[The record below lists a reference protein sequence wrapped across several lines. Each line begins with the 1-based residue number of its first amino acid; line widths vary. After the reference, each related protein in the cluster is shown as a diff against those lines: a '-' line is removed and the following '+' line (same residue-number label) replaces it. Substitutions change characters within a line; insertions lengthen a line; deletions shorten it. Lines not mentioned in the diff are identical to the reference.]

1 MGTPARVC
9 QGMQRH
15 RRDIARHGPNTCSL
29 QEAASPGT
37 AFKEQETGTGEPYSV
52 ATAPQGPTG
61 TRAAVPS
68 STSWAAAV
76 SQGTAGQDGT
86 AHGDISEHR
95 ASCIHW
101 ITKPGTASPQAAS
114 LWDSPPC
121 ACPEL
126 LQPPH
131 LPATDAGALRGQGP
145 ETQRPGTSPK
155 PAEHPGERGKGALTS
170 SSQHSRARLQGD
182 ITQRHEDPKIKETTS
197 IKSGQARW
205 LSPLLLLPSWL
216 TFLRPGLCQL
226 LGTNTNAC
234 TKNPQKAAKSH
245 STAEGSDPSK
255 HSAVL
260 QEG

>member
-1 MGTPARVC
+1 MPEFARGC
-9 QGMQRH
+9 K
-15 RRDIARHGPNTCSL
+15 
-29 QEAASPGT
+29 GT
-37 AFKEQETGTGEPYSV
+37 AETLLGTAPKPEACREQPPQAQPSKSKKGALGSCTAWPEPHKD
-52 ATAPQGPTG
+52 PQGPG
-61 TRAAVPS
+61 LLYPLHIVGCS
-68 STSWAAAV
+68 S

-86 AHGDISEHR
+86 AHGDISEYR
-95 ASCIHW
+95 ASCVCW

-114 LWDSPPC
+114 LWDSAPC

-131 LPATDAGALRGQGP
+131 LPATDGGALRGQGP
-145 ETQRPGTSPK
+145 EAQRPGTSPK

-170 SSQHSRARLQGD
+170 SSQHSQARLQGD
-182 ITQRHEDPKIKETTS
+182 ITQRHEDPKIKETNS
-197 IKSGQARW
+197 IEWPSKVA
-205 LSPLLLLPSWL
+205 LALLLLLPSWL

-245 STAEGSDPSK
+245 GAAKGSDPSK